1 MIPVNINYVW
11 GMSDYAAQTWVPP
24 YVWFA
29 GQLIG
34 LPLLAYVPTHFVW
47 PASCPRRM
55 MLAPAAKPSL
65 LLPLHFAWRE
75 LRGGLRG
82 FGVFIA
88 CIALGVLAIAGV
100 GSVANSLADGLAS
113 AGSVI
118 LGGDL
123 AFSLVQREANASER
137 AFLGA
142 HGTVSGVATL
152 PTMARTADG
161 RTTLVDVKAV
171 DDAYPLLGTVTTS
184 PDMTLSALLAR
195 QGEAFGAAADP
206 ALLARLDLKT
216 GDRITIGNAVVE
228 LRAALTG
235 EPDQLAGGI
244 GFGPRVLMS
253 DAALRASGLLQPGS
267 LVRWRYR
274 LRLPATASS
283 DGAVAS
289 IEKQAQAQF
298 PDAGWDI
305 RTRNK
310 ATPQLERNVERF
322 SQFLTLVAL
331 TALLVGGVGVANAV
345 ASHLARKREAIATM
359 KTLGATGAGVF
370 AIYCSQIMMVALL
383 ATLIGAA
390 LGAALPFAITSIFG
404 AMIPLPVAP
413 SLDLAVLALSIV
425 YGLLTALAFALW
437 PLGRAHD
444 ISVSSLFRD
453 QVAAERTWPRT
464 RYVVATALIVG
475 ALAGLAVLFAYDR
488 RLAAIFVGAAAVLF
502 VALWLVA
509 MLTMAIARRLPHM
522 RSTLLRLAIANIH
535 RRGALTPSV
544 VLSLGLGLSL
554 LVTVIEIDGNLHRQF
569 AAALPA
575 HAPSFFFL
583 DIPSADTGRFD
594 AFVREHAPHGALER
608 VPMLRGRIVEAN
620 GIKAED
626 LKPAEGSAWV
636 LRGDRGITFAATIPE
651 GSRLVAGEWWA
662 ADYAGTPLVSLENRT
677 ATDLNLKIGDTVT
690 VNVLGRNV
698 TARIAN
704 LRAVDWQSLGI
715 NFVLVFSPGTFAGAP
730 HTDIAT
736 LTFVDG
742 GTTAEETALIKAL
755 ADVFPTVSAVR
766 VKDALDAVDRIVSN
780 LVAALR
786 GASSVTLIAAAL
798 VLGGALA
805 ASQQFRIYDAVILR
819 TLGATRLRLLG
830 AYALEYLFIGLA
842 AVVFAI
848 SAGTLAAWLVVTR
861 VMEFPFAW
869 VPAQALAAAFAALL
883 ITVILGLAGTFAAL
897 GHKPAE
903 VLRNL

>member
-1 MIPVNINYVW
+1 MMP
-11 GMSDYAAQTWVPP
+11 A
-24 YVWFA
+24 
-29 GQLIG
+29 
-34 LPLLAYVPTHFVW
+34 PT
-47 PASCPRRM
+47 
-55 MLAPAAKPSL
+55 AKPSL

-100 GSVANSLADGLAS
+100 GSVASSLADGLAS

-123 AFSLVQREANASER
+123 AFSLVQREATQGER
-137 AFLGA
+137 AFLGSNGA
-142 HGTVSGVATL
+142 LSAVAML

-161 RTTLVDVKAV
+161 RTTLVEVKAV
-171 DDAYPLLGTVTTS
+171 DAAYPLLGTVVTA
-184 PDMTLSALLAR
+184 PDMALSALLAR
-195 QGEAFGAAADP
+195 QGDAFGAGADP
-206 ALLARLDLKT
+206 ALLARLDLKP

-235 EPDQLAGGI
+235 EPDKLAGGI
-244 GFGPRVLMS
+244 GFGPRVLIS

-267 LVRWRYR
+267 LVRWLYR
-274 LRLPATASS
+274 LRLPATAAS

-289 IEKQAQAQF
+289 LEKQAQAQF

-370 AIYCSQIMMVALL
+370 TIYCSQIMMVALF

-390 LGAALPFAITSIFG
+390 LGAALPFAIASIFG
-404 AMIPLPVAP
+404 TVIPLPVAP
-413 SLDLAVLALSIV
+413 SLSPAVLALSIV

-453 QVAAERTWPRT
+453 RIAIERAWPRL
-464 RYVVATALIVG
+464 RYVVATALIVA

-509 MLTMAIARRLPHM
+509 MLTMAITRRLPQM

-535 RRGALTPSV
+535 RRGALTPSI

-569 AAALPA
+569 AAALPE

-583 DIPSADTGRFD
+583 DISSADADRFD
-594 AFVREHAPHGALER
+594 AFVHEHAPHGTLAR
-608 VPMLRGRIVEAN
+608 VPMLRGRIVAAN
-620 GIKAED
+620 GVKAED
-626 LKPAEGSAWV
+626 LKPAEASAWV
-636 LRGDRGITFAATIPE
+636 LRGDRGITYAPTVPE
-651 GSRLVAGEWWA
+651 GSRLVAGEWWP
-662 ADYAGTPLVSLENRT
+662 ADYAGAPLVSLENRT
-677 ATDLNLKIGDTVT
+677 ATDLDLKAGDTIT

-736 LTFVDG
+736 LTFAAG
-742 GTTAEETALIKAL
+742 GTATEETALIKAL
-755 ADVFPTVSAVR
+755 ADTFPTVSAVR
-766 VKDALDAVDRIVSN
+766 VKDALDALDRLVGN

-786 GASSVTLIAAAL
+786 GASGVTLIAAAL

-805 ASQQFRIYDAVILR
+805 AGQQFRIYDAVILR

-830 AYALEYLFIGLA
+830 AYALEYAFIGLA
-842 AVVFAI
+842 AVLFAI
-848 SAGTLAAWLVVTR
+848 AAGTLAAWLVITR
-861 VMEFPFAW
+861 VMEFPFVW
-869 VPAQALAAAFAALL
+869 MPAQALAAALAAVLV
-883 ITVILGLAGTFAAL
+883 TVILGLAGTFTAL
-897 GHKPAE
+897 GYKPAE

>member
-1 MIPVNINYVW
+1 
-11 GMSDYAAQTWVPP
+11 
-24 YVWFA
+24 
-29 GQLIG
+29 
-34 LPLLAYVPTHFVW
+34 
-47 PASCPRRM
+47 

-171 DDAYPLLGTVTTS
+171 DDAYPLVGTVTTS

-594 AFVREHAPHGALER
+594 AFVHEHAPHGALER

-819 TLGATRLRLLG
+819 TLGATRLRLLA

>member
-1 MIPVNINYVW
+1 
-11 GMSDYAAQTWVPP
+11 
-24 YVWFA
+24 
-29 GQLIG
+29 
-34 LPLLAYVPTHFVW
+34 
-47 PASCPRRM
+47 
-55 MLAPAAKPSL
+55 MLAPSAKPGP

-100 GSVANSLADGLAS
+100 GSVAKGLTDGLAS

-123 AFSLVQREANASER
+123 AFSLVQREADEAER
-137 AFLGA
+137 TFLA
-142 HGTVSGVATL
+142 THGTLSAVAIL
-152 PTMARTADG
+152 PTMARTGDG
-161 RTTLVDVKAV
+161 RSTLVEVKAV
-171 DDAYPLLGTVTTS
+171 DDAYPLLGTVVTAPEMS
-184 PDMTLSALLAR
+184 LPALLAR
-195 QGEAFGAAADP
+195 KGDTFGAAADP
-206 ALLARLDLKT
+206 ALLSRFDLKP
-216 GDRITIGNAVVE
+216 GDRITIGNAVIE
-228 LRAALTG
+228 LRAALTA
-235 EPDQLAGGI
+235 EPDKLAGGI

-253 DAALRASGLLQPGS
+253 QAALRASGLLQPGS

-274 LRLPATASS
+274 LRLPAAGSS
-283 DGAVAS
+283 DAAVTS
-289 IEKQAQAQF
+289 IEKQAQTQF

-370 AIYCSQIMMVALL
+370 AVYCTQIMIVALF
-383 ATLIGAA
+383 ATLIGAG
-390 LGAALPFAITSIFG
+390 LGAALPFAIVSFFG
-404 AMIPLPVAP
+404 AVIPLPVAP
-413 SLDLAVLALSIV
+413 SLNFAVLALSIA
-425 YGLLTALAFALW
+425 YGLLTALAFAMW

-453 QVAAERTWPRT
+453 QIAAERSWPRL
-464 RYVVATALIVG
+464 RYVVATALIVA
-475 ALAGLAVLFAYDR
+475 ALAGLAILFAYDR
-488 RLAAIFVGAAAVLF
+488 RLAAIFVGAAAVVF
-502 VALWLVA
+502 VALWLIA
-509 MLTMAIARRLPHM
+509 RLTMAIARRLP
-522 RSTLLRLAIANIH
+522 RVGSTVLRLAIANIH

-569 AAALPA
+569 ASALPE

-583 DIPSADTGRFD
+583 DIPSADADRFD
-594 AFVREHAPHGALER
+594 AFVHEHAPHGAIER
-608 VPMLRGRIVEAN
+608 VPMLRGRIVAAN
-620 GIKAED
+620 GVKAED

-636 LRGDRGITFAATIPE
+636 LRGDRGITYAATVPE

-662 ADYAGTPLVSLENRT
+662 QNYTGTPLVSLENRA

-715 NFVLVFSPGTFAGAP
+715 NFVMVFSPGTFAGAP

-736 LTFVDG
+736 LTFADR
-742 GTTAEETALIKAL
+742 GTAAEETSLIKAL
-755 ADVFPTVSAVR
+755 ADMFPTVSAVR
-766 VKDALDAVDRIVSN
+766 VKEALDAVDHLISS

-786 GASSVTLIAAAL
+786 GASAVTLIAAAL

-805 ASQQFRIYDAVILR
+805 AGQRFRIYDAVILK

-842 AVVFAI
+842 AVLFAVA
-848 SAGTLAAWLVVTR
+848 AGTLAARLVVTR
-861 VMEFPFAW
+861 VMEFPFALA
-869 VPAQALAAAFAALL
+869 PAQALAAALGALL
-883 ITVILGLAGTFAAL
+883 VTVILGLAGTFAAL